1 MTLRAIQFG
10 DYLTSDDG
18 LILHEKVVTPAV
30 PKTNYISVPGRDG
43 DLDMTEALSGR
54 VHYQDR
60 SASYTF
66 LLTDGTHEDRVA
78 LATKITGLV
87 HGKKLHIIDVD
98 DYPDWYMVGR
108 CRVEDVSFHG
118 AYAELRIS
126 AVCEPW
132 RYGLYDQTRAV
143 SVSNSTKTLLVDNR
157 GHRSVLPT
165 LTVIGQISIVY
176 GNHSAELETGTYILS
191 DFVLSPGVVSIS
203 VTGTG
208 SLTVTYQEAIQ

>member
-1 MTLRAIQFG
+1 MNLRAIKFG

-18 LILHEKVVTPAV
+18 LILHEKTVAPAV
-30 PKTNYISVPGRDG
+30 PKTTYISVPGRDG
-43 DLDMTEALSGR
+43 DLDLTEASGT

-60 SASYTF
+60 QAAFTF

-78 LATKITGLV
+78 LVTKIMGLV
-87 HGKKLHIIDVD
+87 HGQKLRIVDED

-132 RYGLYDQTRAV
+132 RYGLYDQTRTV